1 MARTSSGSLT
11 KPLISLTAAIL
22 TFTGVASWPIGVAQA
37 QAQKPVEIGLIMPL
51 SGPWARQGQLEK
63 LGAEMAIDE
72 INAKGGIKSMGGTKL
87 ELISI
92 DAGDSAEKAKNAAQ
106 RLVAEHPDVVA
117 GLGAWLST
125 FTLAITEVTERAQIP
140 WLTLSYADSLT
151 SRGFKYI
158 FQSSPTADRQSTE
171 ALPTL
176 LDLAKSATGKAPT
189 TIGLIGDNTAAP
201 ISFLKPFRAPGGLD
215 KYGMK
220 AVVDETYTPPLSDA
234 TTLMQK
240 VRSTRPEM
248 LLYITTTISDLKL
261 GLDKM
266 NEFHIGKGAIPVIGS
281 GGANGAPEVL
291 KSVPPELLEG
301 YIFIVANWSL
311 KGQEQITEAFKKRTG
326 EPWMTQ
332 ESLDGYGHVWILKEA
347 LEKVGKAD
355 KVKVAEAIHT
365 MEFDSGPTAMVFPG
379 KVKFDDAGHR
389 VGAPLVIVQW
399 QNGVPVT
406 IYPIDRATAKAKWP
420 KS

>member
-1 MARTSSGSLT
+1 MARTSSGPLT
-11 KPLISLTAAIL
+11 KPLICLTAAIL
-22 TFTGVASWPIGVAQA
+22 ASAGVANWPVGLAQA
-37 QAQKPVEIGLIMPL
+37 QAQKPVEIALIVPL
-51 SGPWARQGQLEK
+51 SGPWARQGQLKK

-72 INAKGGIKSMGGTKL
+72 INQKGGIKSMSGTKL

-106 RLVAEHPDVVA
+106 RLVAEHPDVVG

-151 SRGFKYI
+151 NRGFKYV
-158 FQSSPTADRQSTE
+158 FQSSPTADMQSTE

-176 LDLAKSATGKAPT
+176 LDLAKSATGKTPK

-201 ISFLKPFRAPGGLD
+201 ISFLRPLRAPGGLD

-240 VRSTRPEM
+240 LRSARPDL

-266 NEFHIGKGAIPVIGS
+266 NEFRIGKGAIPVIGS

-291 KSVPPELLEG
+291 KNVSPELLEG
-301 YIFIVANWSL
+301 YIFIVANWGL
-311 KGQEQITEAFKKRTG
+311 KGQEQIIDAFKKRTG

-332 ESLDGYGHVWILKEA
+332 DALDGYGHVWIFKDA
-347 LEKVGKAD
+347 LEKVGTAD
-355 KVKVAEAIHT
+355 KVKVAEAMHA
-365 MEFDSGPTAMVFPG
+365 MEFDSGPTAMAFPG
-379 KVKFDDAGHR
+379 KVKFDAAGHR

-406 IYPIDRATAKAKWP
+406 IYPTDRATAKAKWP

>member
-1 MARTSSGSLT
+1 MARTSSSSLAT
-11 KPLISLTAAIL
+11 PLIGFTAATL
-22 TFTGVASWPIGVAQA
+22 TFAAIAAWPAGVAQA
-37 QAQKPVEIGLIMPL
+37 QAQKPVEIAMIVPL

-72 INAKGGIKSMGGTKL
+72 INANGGIKSMGGTKL

-106 RLVAEHPDVVA
+106 RLVAEHPDVV
-117 GLGAWLST
+117 GGFGAWLST

-151 SRGFKYI
+151 SRGFHYI
-158 FQSSPTADRQSTE
+158 FQTSPTADTQAADS
-171 ALPTL
+171 LPTL
-176 LDLAKSATGKAPT
+176 IDLAKSATGKTPK
-189 TIGLIGDNTAAP
+189 TIGLIGDNTASP
-201 ISFLKPFRAPGGLD
+201 VSFLRPLRAPGGLD
-215 KYGMK
+215 KYEMK
-220 AVVDETYTPPLSDA
+220 AVVDETFTPPLSDA
-234 TTLMQK
+234 TTLMQR
-240 VRSTRPEM
+240 VRAARPDM

-266 NEFHIGKGAIPVIGS
+266 NEFHIGKGTIPVIGN

-291 KSVPPELLEG
+291 KSVSPELIDG
-301 YIFIVANWSL
+301 YIFTVANWGL
-311 KGQEQITEAFKKRTG
+311 KGQEQIIDAFKKRTG

-332 ESLDGYGHVWILKEA
+332 DGLDGYGHIWILKDA

-355 KVKVAEAIHT
+355 KVKVAEAMHT
-365 MEFDSGPTAMVFPG
+365 MEFDSGPTAMAFPG
-379 KVKFDDAGHR
+379 KVKFDAAGHR
-389 VGAPLVIVQW
+389 VDAPLVIVQW

>member
-1 MARTSSGSLT
+1 MALASSGSLK
-11 KPLISLTAAIL
+11 KPLISLTIAIL
-22 TFTGVASWPIGVAQA
+22 VSAGIAGWSSRAAKA
-37 QAQKPVEIGLIMPL
+37 QAQKPVEIAVIVPL
-51 SGPWARQGQLEK
+51 SGPWARQGQLVK
-63 LGAEMAIDE
+63 LGAEMAIAE
-72 INAKGGIKSMGGTKL
+72 INEKGGIKSMGGTKL

-117 GLGAWLST
+117 GCGAWLST

-158 FQSSPTADRQSTE
+158 FQSSPTADTQAIES
-171 ALPTL
+171 LPTL
-176 LDLAKSATGKAPT
+176 IDLAKSATGKAPK

-201 ISFLKPFRAPGGLD
+201 ISYLKPFRAPGGLD
-215 KYGMK
+215 KYDMK

-234 TTLMQK
+234 TTLMQR
-240 VRSTRPEM
+240 VRSARPDM
-248 LLYITTTISDLKL
+248 LLYVTTTISDLKL

-266 NEFHIGKGAIPVIGS
+266 NEFHIGKGTIPVIGN

-291 KSVPPELLEG
+291 KSVSPDLLEG
-301 YIFIVANWSL
+301 YIFTVANWGL
-311 KGQEQITEAFKKRTG
+311 KGQEQIIDSFKKRTG

-332 ESLDGYGHVWILKEA
+332 DALDGYGHIWIFKDA
-347 LEKVGKAD
+347 LEKVGAAD

-365 MEFDSGPTAMVFPG
+365 MEFDTGPTAMAFPG
-379 KVKFDDAGHR
+379 KVKFDAAGRR

-406 IYPIDRATAKAKWP
+406 IYPVDRATAKARWP